1 MKVRLAL
8 AALAAGLTVFA
19 CDDEDATAPANTAL
33 VFTADLS
40 ADSVVPPV
48 DAEATGTGSFTVT
61 TGTSTV
67 FDPTSPE
74 RKIVTYSVSVGN
86 LSGEAIS
93 AAIRGPA
100 DVSTTAAILVPL
112 TVTSTDT
119 TGLIVEARS
128 RQRPIQQSPWTRCL
142 LCFAREP
149 CTSTFKRTLIPS
161 ARSGGRSGH
170 SKP

>member
-119 TGLIVEARS
+119 TGLIVEGTFTATSDPTVTMDSLLTLLRAGAVYVNIQTDANPLGEI
-128 RQRPIQQSPWTRCL
+128 RGQIRPQ
-142 LCFAREP
+142 
-149 CTSTFKRTLIPS
+149 
-161 ARSGGRSGH
+161 
-170 SKP
+170 

>member
-40 ADSVVPPV
+40 GDSVVPSV
-48 DAEATGTGSFTVT
+48 DVEASGTASFTVT

-67 FDPTSPE
+67 FDPSSPE
-74 RKIVTYSVSVGN
+74 RKIVTYSISVGE
-86 LSGEAIS
+86 LSGEATS

-100 DVSTTAAILVPL
+100 DVSTTAPILVPL

-119 TGLIVEARS
+119 TGLIVSGTFTTTSDPAVSMDSLLTLLRAGAAYVDVQTDANPLGEIRG
-128 RQRPIQQSPWTRCL
+128 QIRPQ
-142 LCFAREP
+142 
-149 CTSTFKRTLIPS
+149 
-161 ARSGGRSGH
+161 
-170 SKP
+170 